1 MRFRVLVSGLLVL
14 PLLAACGS
22 SPTTAPGHGASP
34 GTPPGSITLVTYD
47 SWSLPKKL
55 MTQFTAQTGI
65 TVKVVTNGDAGQ
77 LTNKL
82 VLTAGNPLGDV
93 AFGVDNT
100 FASRAT
106 SAGVFDGGADGLT
119 PVDHSAVCV
128 NVDDAWFADH
138 QLAPPASL
146 DDLIDPRYKDLFVT
160 SGAATSSPGMA
171 FLLATIAAY
180 GDGWQDY
187 WKKLVANGAEVV
199 DGWNQAYEV
208 EFTQGGG
215 NGTKPIV
222 LSYDSDPAFTVSHG
236 TTTTSALLD
245 TCFGQTE
252 YAGVLAGAENPEGA
266 QKFVDWLLSPDVQ
279 KALPTSMYVF
289 PVVDGTPLPKSWAKF
304 VVQPTSPLEVD
315 PDEIDA
321 HRDEW
326 LQQWQ
331 DIVS

>member
-1 MRFRVLVSGLLVL
+1 MRLRALVSFLLVL

-22 SPTTAPGHGASP
+22 GGVADINGTGASAP
-34 GTPPGSITLVTYD
+34 SSITLVTHD

-55 MTQFTAQTGI
+55 MAQFTAQTGI
-65 TVKVVTNGDAGQ
+65 TVKVLTNGDAGQ

-82 VLTAGNPLGDV
+82 VLTAGNPIGDV

-106 SAGVFDGGADGLT
+106 SAGVFDGDLT
-119 PVDHSAVCV
+119 AIDHSAVCV
-128 NVDDAWFADH
+128 NVDDVWFAQH
-138 QLAPPASL
+138 HLAPPTSL
-146 DDLIDPRYKDLFVT
+146 DDLVEPQYENLFVT
-160 SGAATSSPGMA
+160 SGATTSSPGMA
-171 FLLATIAAY
+171 FLLATIAKY
-180 GDGWQDY
+180 GSADGGWQDY
-187 WKKLVANGAEVV
+187 WKKLLANGAEVV

-236 TTTTSALLD
+236 TTTTSVLLD

-252 YAGVLAGAENPEGA
+252 YAGVLAGAKNPDGA
-266 QKFVDWLLSPDVQ
+266 KTFVDWLLSPDVQ

-289 PVVDGTPLPKSWAKF
+289 PAVDGTPLPKSWAKF
-304 VVQPTSPLEVD
+304 VTQPSNPLEVD
-315 PDEIDA
+315 PAEIDA

-331 DIVS
+331 AIVAG